1 MAIYE
6 DFDNGAN
13 AYFESLRKYKPLSR
27 KEERKL
33 LKQYK
38 KNNDL
43 NARNKL
49 INSNLRY
56 AAKLASAYRGRGLGY
71 LELISEANSG
81 LINSIDRFDIKRDV
95 KLISYSKWWIMQR
108 MQAAIEKRNK
118 LPEAEL
124 PADDTNDES
133 EDDADEVYKENI
145 NKFDY
150 TAEMVDDEEEKHNEM
165 NRFIEKM
172 FSNLDERECDMINMY
187 YGRLYSGSF
196 TLEEIGEKYGLTK
209 ERVRQVIQKAFRKI
223 RSEAILEDNY
233 HLSSKK

>member
-1 MAIYE
+1 
-6 DFDNGAN
+6 
-13 AYFESLRKYKPLSR
+13 
-27 KEERKL
+27 
-33 LKQYK
+33 
-38 KNNDL
+38 
-43 NARNKL
+43 
-49 INSNLRY
+49 
-56 AAKLASAYRGRGLGY
+56 
-71 LELISEANSG
+71 
-81 LINSIDRFDIKRDV
+81 
-95 KLISYSKWWIMQR
+95 MQR

-118 LPEAEL
+118 LPETEL
-124 PADDTNDES
+124 PSDDTNDES
-133 EDDADEVYKENI
+133 EDDADEVYKENT

-165 NRFIEKM
+165 NSFIEKM

-223 RSEAILEDNY
+223 RSEAILEGNY